1 MSYALGLPAALAR
14 RGLTVETVPGWQT
27 RSAGSF
33 NPGGAVCHWTA
44 GPKGSRTRPS
54 LNVVVNGRPGL
65 PGPLCNVYLDRRG
78 VAVVVAA
85 GRANHAGTG
94 GWRGLVGNSAV
105 FGTEAEAA
113 GADDWTAEM
122 RWAYPRINA
131 AYCDLGGFG
140 AHMVCGHSEWAGPRK
155 QDINGW
161 PMSQM
166 RADTAA
172 ILASSPTVED
182 DMYDTTARN
191 EIVPPLYEVVGLARS
206 TNMQTAADAIKIDAI
221 LAAVKGEKVDVN
233 ALGDR
238 IAGNLV
244 PAVLAALAGRG
255 GLTKTDVE
263 AAIRDV
269 LGSLASAA

>member
-44 GPKGSRTRPS
+44 GPKGSRSRPS
-54 LNVVVNGRPGL
+54 LNVVTYGRPGL
-65 PGPLCNVYLDRRG
+65 DGPLCNVYLDRRG

-94 GWRGLVGNSAV
+94 GWKGLAGNSAV

-113 GADDWTAEM
+113 GADDWTDEM

-140 AHMVCGHSEWAGPRK
+140 PEMVCGHSEWAGPRK
-155 QDINGW
+155 TDINGW

-166 RADTAA
+166 RTDTAA
-172 ILASSPTVED
+172 VLAGGNPTLED
-182 DMYDTTARN
+182 DMYDDTARREVVTALT
-191 EIVPPLYEVVGLARS
+191 EIVGNTRS
-206 TNMQTAADAIKIDAI
+206 TNTQTAADAVRIAEI

-238 IAGNLV
+238 ISANLV
-244 PAVLAALAGRG
+244 PAVVAALAGRG
-255 GLTKTDVE
+255 DLTKSDVE
-263 AAIRDV
+263 AVIREV
-269 LGSLASAA
+269 LGSLAA